1 MVISLH
7 FVIEHFTLFGIGVR
21 DELILKQRN
30 ETERWYREV
39 ERERERE
46 RDRKRERE
54 RETEIDRERVREREK
69 DKITI

>member
-7 FVIEHFTLFGIGVR
+7 FVIEHFALFGIGVR
-21 DELILKQRN
+21 DELILKKRN

-46 RDRKRERE
+46 RETERERE
-54 RETEIDRERVREREK
+54 RERQK
-69 DKITI
+69 